1 MNKISRRIRVHCELR
16 IKRRTFRDINCIG
29 VELAI
34 ALQVHIVDLQR
45 ILLNLCLHINT
56 NQDRIILVVVAGI
69 PREVIIRSFITGLSG
84 RVADTDTLRL
94 IAFPNRFFIIGPS
107 EVRNSNCIARTRPT
121 GHCTSRGSHLINLIT
136 LLAREN
142 HGAKAATTAPIAIN
156 NRLRLQAC
164 CSRIRRVKGTIL
176 VNKLN
181 GDRATTTFRRI
192 APIAGA
198 ITLCAPVSSIH
209 MQLTLSVFIIDV
221 NDFHIV
227 GNKLIS
233 VTIVRYRTAITSI
246 GDGHLCTIHINPC
259 VREDLPFAIPIAHLR
274 ESSAIQCFIVALFCR
289 LELCTTRTVVG
300 LLDVQNLGLPVF
312 L

>member
-1 MNKISRRIRVHCELR
+1 
-16 IKRRTFRDINCIG
+16 
-29 VELAI
+29 
-34 ALQVHIVDLQR
+34 
-45 ILLNLCLHINT
+45 
-56 NQDRIILVVVAGI
+56 
-69 PREVIIRSFITGLSG
+69 
-84 RVADTDTLRL
+84 
-94 IAFPNRFFIIGPS
+94 
-107 EVRNSNCIARTRPT
+107 
-121 GHCTSRGSHLINLIT
+121 
-136 LLAREN
+136 
-142 HGAKAATTAPIAIN
+142 
-156 NRLRLQAC
+156 
-164 CSRIRRVKGTIL
+164 
-176 VNKLN
+176 
-181 GDRATTTFRRI
+181 
-192 APIAGA
+192 
-198 ITLCAPVSSIH
+198 